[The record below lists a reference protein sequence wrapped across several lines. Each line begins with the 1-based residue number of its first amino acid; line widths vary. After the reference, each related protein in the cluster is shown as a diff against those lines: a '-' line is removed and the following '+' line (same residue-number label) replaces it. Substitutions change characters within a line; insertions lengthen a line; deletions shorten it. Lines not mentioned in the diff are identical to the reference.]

1 LSSLQKKEEVVILK
15 LDFEKAFDKTEHQ
28 TILKIMEAK
37 GFGPFRSLVLET
49 STPPV
54 HPVSFLMVC
63 QGKQSTVKEVSDKG
77 TLFPPSCLF
86 WLLIFCNHFSTKLEK
101 EVFSTFQFL

>member
-37 GFGPFRSLVLET
+37 GFGPFGSLGLKT
-49 STPPV
+49 SSPPV
-54 HPVSFLMVC
+54 HPVSLMVC
-63 QGKQSTVKEVSDKG
+63 
-77 TLFPPSCLF
+77 
-86 WLLIFCNHFSTKLEK
+86 
-101 EVFSTFQFL
+101 